1 MTESDVAATLGLGS
15 AALGRTLTDPVP
27 LGGSTR
33 SLVLRARTSDGT
45 SVVIKHFEPDGGG
58 ATGEDGDGAYRREAA
73 GLAHLDHTPD
83 LLAADPAAR
92 LVVMTDAGSAPTLA
106 DLLRGA
112 DPDVARAASARW
124 ARALGDLCGGSSSA
138 VGAVASAIGETADPG
153 IETRI
158 RAGLDAIARVSG
170 AVVPKGL
177 EAELAVVLGLLED
190 RGVLV
195 ASPGDTCP
203 DNALLEPDGRVVFLD
218 LEGTDVH
225 HPALDAAYA
234 LLPFATC
241 WCVYEPPPGFVEDL
255 LTEFTTGLAAHLPE
269 VAADPRWPGQV
280 RTACLGWLLMMTGI
294 LLKYTEDP
302 ERRMGPK
309 DSPALTFR
317 EHVLLRW
324 RWGTRHLAADFP
336 AATAFLA
343 DAVAGVERD
352 WGALRP
358 AGYPAF
364 G

>member
-1 MTESDVAATLGLGS
+1 MVEPDVTATLRLAS
-15 AALGRTLTDPVP
+15 AALGCPLTDPVP

-33 SLVLRARTSDGT
+33 SLVLRAQTPAGT

-58 ATGEDGDGAYRREAA
+58 ANGEDGDDACRREAA

-83 LLAADPAAR
+83 LLAADLDAR

-106 DLLRGA
+106 DLLRGS
-112 DPDVARAASARW
+112 DPAAARAAAARW
-124 ARALGDLCGGSSSA
+124 AHALGDLCGGSSSA
-138 VGAVASAIGETADPG
+138 VEAVTSAIGESADPG

-158 RAGLDAIARVSG
+158 RAGVDAIARVSG
-170 AVVPKGL
+170 AVVPDGL
-177 EAELAVVLGLLED
+177 ESELAAVLGLLND
-190 RGVLV
+190 RSTLV

-255 LTEFTTGLAAHLPE
+255 LTEFTAGLAGHLPA
-269 VAADPRWPGQV
+269 VAADPRWPVQV

-294 LLKYTEDP
+294 LLKYTADP

-324 RWGTRHLAADFP
+324 RWGARQLAADFP
-336 AATAFLA
+336 AATTFLT
-343 DAVAGVERD
+343 DAVAGVEQD